1 MRQTVIFF
9 SFKRS
14 NQKVWLL
21 ETGINTSKRLWLHC
35 VKEEKSWRWF
45 DIRHSS
51 WVWLKSRKKDF
62 YVLFTN
68 GYRTPGNAGSWKV
81 DWQRKLFLGPDL
93 RQNKNPL
100 ADLVLVLLVF
110 LVLLFS
116 ALAAAT
122 VALRRRRTTRAALPP
137 QPAVNSHQR
146 NPLFQST
153 SLTISAFAR
162 LSELK
167 GLQVGHPNPHQILA
181 AVQVKS
187 SPSRHCLLFPP
198 FRFLVLPKAPPCYW
212 WQRVK

>member
-1 MRQTVIFF
+1 MFCI
-9 SFKRS
+9 KRR
-14 NQKVWLL
+14 NLRFWLL
-21 ETGINTSKRLWLHC
+21 ETGINTSKILWPHC

-122 VALRRRRTTRAALPP
+122 VALRRRRRTTLHCRRN
-137 QPAVNSHQR
+137 QPSILIKEILSFNLLHWQYQHSPGCR
-146 NPLFQST
+146 NWRGCRWGIRTPT
-153 SLTISAFAR
+153 
-162 LSELK
+162 
-167 GLQVGHPNPHQILA
+167 
-181 AVQVKS
+181 
-187 SPSRHCLLFPP
+187 
-198 FRFLVLPKAPPCYW
+198 RF
-212 WQRVK
+212 WQLYK

>member
-1 MRQTVIFF
+1 MF
-9 SFKRS
+9 SS
-14 NQKVWLL
+14 QMD
-21 ETGINTSKRLWLHC
+21 TGRRGT
-35 VKEEKSWRWF
+35 
-45 DIRHSS
+45 
-51 WVWLKSRKKDF
+51 
-62 YVLFTN
+62 
-68 GYRTPGNAGSWKV
+68 NAGSWKV

-116 ALAAAT
+116 ATAAA
-122 VALRRRRTTRAALPP
+122 AHYAALPP

-167 GLQVGHPNPHQILA
+167 GVKVGHPNPHQILA

-198 FRFLVLPKAPPCYW
+198 FKFLVLPKAPSCYW
-212 WQRVK
+212 WQGVKQ

>member
-1 MRQTVIFF
+1 MFCI
-9 SFKRS
+9 KRR
-14 NQKVWLL
+14 NLRFWLL
-21 ETGINTSKRLWLHC
+21 ETGINTSKRLWPHC

-122 VALRRRRTTRAALPP
+122 VALRRRRRTTPAALPP

-162 LSELK
+162 PSELK
-167 GLQVGHPNPHQILA
+167 GCRWGIRPHPPDFGSCTSKIFSF
-181 AVQVKS
+181 K
-187 SPSRHCLLFPP
+187 RHCLVFPP
-198 FRFLVLPKAPPCYW
+198 SDS
-212 WQRVK
+212 